1 MVQTAGKTPLC
12 SGLPASFE
20 ALPVNGGTNP
30 LYQWMVN
37 QTPVPGANGLT
48 FTSSTLANNDELQ
61 VIMISNDPCVLS
73 PADTSDP
80 IVITTQPSFNPS
92 VSIAL
97 VEGDNPGC
105 LDSMVKLQ
113 ATVNDFGSNP
123 LITWHVNGFG
133 SIFTGPDFESSAMQ
147 DGDVVTVRVTAT
159 DAGCYLPDTVFS
171 NSIVMIRSLTP
182 EPPVISLI
190 GNMLYTDKPGSY
202 TWFGPG
208 GKLTGS
214 TIGEYH
220 PGELGT
226 YWAKAENNGCFS
238 PESNRIRITL
248 LDIQKI
254 NLSSMRLF
262 PNPTKGLVTLQW
274 GQRLDAE
281 VTVSSLVGQTL
292 LQFKVE
298 GAKEKT
304 LDLGTLANGT
314 YLLTVQE
321 ANGATATHRVTLN
334 R

>member
-1 MVQTAGKTPLC
+1 
-12 SGLPASFE
+12 
-20 ALPVNGGTNP
+20 
-30 LYQWMVN
+30 
-37 QTPVPGANGLT
+37 
-48 FTSSTLANNDELQ
+48 
-61 VIMISNDPCVLS
+61 
-73 PADTSDP
+73 
-80 IVITTQPSFNPS
+80 
-92 VSIAL
+92 
-97 VEGDNPGC
+97 
-105 LDSMVKLQ
+105 
-113 ATVNDFGSNP
+113 
-123 LITWHVNGFG
+123 
-133 SIFTGPDFESSAMQ
+133 
-147 DGDVVTVRVTAT
+147 
-159 DAGCYLPDTVFS
+159 
-171 NSIVMIRSLTP
+171 
-182 EPPVISLI
+182 
-190 GNMLYTDKPGSY
+190 
-202 TWFGPG
+202 G